1 MISLIQDA
9 TLSDERYKVKLF
21 DPLFKIVNQDQF
33 VKTDLYSKA
42 KSQWRKKL
50 IAVLDSGFVL
60 EEYLL
65 LLDIGDRNW
74 I

>member
-1 MISLIQDA
+1 MLALIQDSNF
-9 TLSDERYKVKLF
+9 SDERYKVKLF
-21 DPLFKIVNQDQF
+21 DPLFKIVNKDQF

-50 IAVLDSGFVL
+50 IPVINSGFVL